1 MEELENILN
10 DLFTGDYQTVVIK
23 GDDNIFT
30 IDLNKLDTDNLT
42 VSITR
47 DNYLDKLNT
56 YIQSIDDDLWLDTM
70 DSLEDIKDL
79 NKEFEEGKYK
89 ELLELLQK
97 QINKVA
103 SEKINSYKEKIYNLN
118 KYVTGIC

>member
-10 DLFTGDYQTVVIK
+10 DLFSGDYQTVVIE

>member
-10 DLFTGDYQTVVIK
+10 DLFNGDYQTVVIE